1 MLVLRRMLLILLV
14 LLAACSGNQEES
26 GDQNT
31 TRNDGSAPYSGG
43 TIIRHLESDCKTL
56 NWVLTT
62 TAYENYVIR
71 YLYDNLVD
79 YNETLE
85 IVPVLAK
92 EFKVSDDHLRI
103 TVTLRDNLLWH
114 DGTPITTKDIK
125 FTMDKILDPAVPALN
140 KLGWFNKLDRIDIVD
155 DKTAVFIWKELY
167 APCLHALAQFAPI
180 PEHIYGSGNFLTNPA
195 NRKPVGSGAFKFE
208 EWRTSQMIS
217 IVRNENYYGDKA
229 HLDRIIFKIIEDRAV
244 ALNAL
249 KAGELDEMRINQIQ
263 WEEQTNDVGF
273 LNRFNKNYYY
283 APGYNYL
290 SWNCRSIWFKDA
302 RVRRAMTHLFDRES
316 INAKIYSGYAKL
328 ISGPFY
334 INSWAYD
341 KSIKPW
347 PFDPN
352 EARRLLGEAGW
363 AINPDDGIRYQDGV
377 KFEFEF
383 LITSGNIVASQFAE
397 LLLEQC
403 EKVGIKMKIRQME
416 GATFF
421 EKIEKGEFAAC
432 ALGWSLDVDPDQYDT
447 WHSSQIPPI
456 GLNHVYYSNPVVDS
470 LLEAGRIE
478 FDLTKRAD
486 IYHQIHRLLHDDQPY
501 TFVNAV
507 PEKRPIHKKIKNVVI
522 SGNGLFNFYPGAI
535 YWYVDDSV
543 K

>member
-1 MLVLRRMLLILLV
+1 MSVLRHMVLILLV
-14 LLAACSGNQEES
+14 LLAACSGNQEDVA
-26 GDQNT
+26 DQNKPKGEG
-31 TRNDGSAPYSGG
+31 DAPFSGG

-62 TAYENYVIR
+62 TTYENYVLR
-71 YLYDNLVD
+71 YLYDNLID
-79 YNETLE
+79 FDEDLN
-85 IVPVLAK
+85 IIPVLAK

-103 TVTLRDNLLWH
+103 TVTLKDNLFWH
-114 DGTPITTKDIK
+114 DGVPITTKDIK

-140 KLGWFNKLDRIDIVD
+140 KVGWFTKLDRVEIVD
-155 DKTAVFIWKELY
+155 DRTVIFIWKELY
-167 APCLHALAQFAPI
+167 APSVFTLTQFAPI
-180 PEHIYGSGNFLTNPA
+180 PEHVYGQEDFLTNPA

-217 IVRNENYYGDKA
+217 IARNENYHGQKA
-229 HLDRIIFKIIEDRAV
+229 YLDRIIFKMIEDRAV

-263 WEEQTNDVGF
+263 WEEQTNDAEF

-290 SWNCRSIWFKDA
+290 CWNCRSIWFKDK
-302 RVRRAMTHLFDRES
+302 RVRLAMTHLFDRES

-347 PFDPN
+347 PYDPN
-352 EARRLLGEAGW
+352 EAKRLLDEAGW
-363 AINPDDGIRYQDGV
+363 IVSENDGIRYQGGV

-403 EKVGIKMKIRQME
+403 EKAGIKMKIRQME

-421 EKIEKGEFAAC
+421 NKIEKGEFAAC
-432 ALGWSLDVDPDQYDT
+432 ALGWSLDLDPDQYDT

-456 GLNHVYYSNPVVDS
+456 GLNHVFYSNPVVDS

-478 FDLTKRAD
+478 FDQAKRTE
-486 IYHQIHRLLHDDQPY
+486 IYHQVHRLLHQDQPY

-507 PEKRPIHKKIKNVVI
+507 PEKRPIHKKIMNVVI
-522 SGNGLFNFYPGAI
+522 SGNGPFNFYPGAI

>member
-1 MLVLRRMLLILLV
+1 MSVSRLMVLILLV
-14 LLAACSGNQEES
+14 LLAACSGNQEDVA
-26 GDQNT
+26 DQNKPKGEG
-31 TRNDGSAPYSGG
+31 DAPFSGG

-62 TAYENYVIR
+62 TTYENYVLR

-79 YNETLE
+79 FDEDLN
-85 IVPVLAK
+85 IIPVLAK

-103 TVTLRDNLLWH
+103 TVTLKDNLFWH
-114 DGTPITTKDIK
+114 DGVPITTKDIK

-140 KLGWFNKLDRIDIVD
+140 KVGWFTKLDRVEIVD
-155 DKTAVFIWKELY
+155 DRTVIFIWKELY
-167 APCLHALAQFAPI
+167 APSVFTLTQFAPI
-180 PEHIYGSGNFLTNPA
+180 PEHVYGQGDFLTHPA
-195 NRKPVGSGAFKFE
+195 NRKPIGSGAFKFE

-217 IVRNENYYGDKA
+217 IVRNENYHGQKAYLDK
-229 HLDRIIFKIIEDRAV
+229 IIFKMIEDRAV

-263 WEEQTNDVGF
+263 WEKQTNDAEF

-290 SWNCRSIWFKDA
+290 CWNCRSIWFKDA

-347 PFDPN
+347 PYDPN
-352 EARRLLGEAGW
+352 EAKRLLDEAGW
-363 AINPDDGIRYQDGV
+363 IVSKNDGIRYQGGV

-403 EKVGIKMKIRQME
+403 QKAGIKMKIRQME

-421 EKIEKGEFAAC
+421 NKIEKGEFAAC
-432 ALGWSLDVDPDQYDT
+432 ALAWGLDLDPDQYDT

-456 GLNHVYYSNPVVDS
+456 GLNHVFYSNPAVDS

-478 FDLTKRAD
+478 FDQAKRAE
-486 IYHQIHRLLHDDQPY
+486 IYHQVHRLLHEDQPY

-507 PEKRPIHKKIKNVVI
+507 PEKRPIHKRIMNVVI
-522 SGNGLFNFYPGAI
+522 SGNGPFNFYPGAI

>member
-1 MLVLRRMLLILLV
+1 MLLILLF
-14 LLAACSGNQEES
+14 LLAACSGKQEE
-26 GDQNT
+26 GNDQSTIKADVN
-31 TRNDGSAPYSGG
+31 APYSGG

-62 TAYENYVIR
+62 TAYENYVLR

-79 YNETLE
+79 YNENLD
-85 IVPVLAK
+85 IIPVLAK

-103 TVTLRDNLLWH
+103 TVTLRDNLFWH
-114 DGTPITTKDIK
+114 DGIPITTKDIE
-125 FTMDKILDPAVPALN
+125 FTMDKIQDPAVPALN
-140 KLGWFNKLDRIDIVD
+140 KVGWFNKLDRIEIVD
-155 DKTAVFIWKELY
+155 DKTAVFVWKELY
-167 APCLHALAQFAPI
+167 APSLHALAQFAPI
-180 PEHIYGSGNFLTNPA
+180 PEHIYSSGNFLSNPA

-217 IVRNENYYGDKA
+217 IVRNENYYRDKA
-229 HLDRIIFKIIEDRAV
+229 HLDRIIFKVIEDRAV
-244 ALNAL
+244 ALNGL

-263 WEEQTNDVGF
+263 WEEQTNDVSF

-302 RVRRAMTHLFDRES
+302 RVRRAMTHLFDRQS

-352 EARRLLGEAGW
+352 EARRLLDEAGW
-363 AINPDDGIRYQDGV
+363 IINPDDGIRYQAGV

-403 EKVGIKMKIRQME
+403 GKVGIKMKIRQME

-421 EKIEKGEFAAC
+421 DKIEKGEFAGC
-432 ALGWSLDVDPDQYDT
+432 ALGWSLDLDPDQYDT

-456 GLNHVYYSNPVVDS
+456 GLNHVFYSNPVVDS

-478 FDLTKRAD
+478 FDQTKREG
-486 IYHQIHRLLHDDQPY
+486 IYHQVHRLLHEDQPY

-535 YWYVDDSV
+535 YWYVDKSV